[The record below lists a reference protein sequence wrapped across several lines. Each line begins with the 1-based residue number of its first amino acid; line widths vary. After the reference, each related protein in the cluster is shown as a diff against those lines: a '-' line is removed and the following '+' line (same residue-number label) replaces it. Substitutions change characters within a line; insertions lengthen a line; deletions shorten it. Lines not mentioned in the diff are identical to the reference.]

1 MLVYLCANVRR
12 MSVDVS
18 NNSNNSNIYIYIH
31 IWDLYGIH
39 ICAYIYQCAGYTCIY
54 NYIYIY
60 YYMVHHSIN
69 MKRDCMYVQYMYSM
83 CYSSNSWPDEWFK
96 TNNLDLP
103 KEPPPKKTKDF
114 PSSGFPIEKI
124 KHHLQQIQPY
134 QWSRLAG
141 RNGARSLSYWCL
153 SCGGIDT
160 VLNRLEI
167 RSISY
172 GGCPKYLFPDSPQ
185 SLSQSRSN
193 RGTTVSN
200 RGRVCSSLIRS
211 FT

>member
-1 MLVYLCANVRR
+1 MESISVHTYINVRDIH
-12 MSVDVS
+12 V
-18 NNSNNSNIYIYIH
+18 YII
-31 IWDLYGIH
+31 
-39 ICAYIYQCAGYTCIY
+39 
-54 NYIYIY
+54 IYIY

-172 GGCPKYLFPDSPQ
+172 IAGIFMIFVDLHDLHPFYSYESEL
-185 SLSQSRSN
+185 
-193 RGTTVSN
+193 GTPRIGMVDD
-200 RGRVCSSLIRS
+200 
-211 FT
+211 